1 LLRRTRH
8 EGWAAEDFVGIAV
21 LALALTAYAA
31 ALAVHGN
38 GFRRGVLRRSCVRGD
53 SGAPGSGRTRVPRT
67 GSGLVSLLVWL
78 SFGAL
83 TISTIADR
91 ANLVLLLY
99 AILSLTLVRMVPVAV
114 ALIGAG
120 VDRAVRGLVR
130 STGLASLVFALLALE
145 ELGADADEAIAV
157 IGLTVLLSVLAHGL
171 SADPLAARYG
181 RAVTGHGQQPT
192 PEQQ

>member
-38 GFRRGVLRRSCVRGD
+38 GFVAAFSGGLAFGATAGRRGPAELVFLEQ
-53 SGAPGSGRTRVPRT
+53 A
-67 GSGLVSLLVWL
+67 SGLVSLLVWL

-157 IGLTVLLSVLAHGL
+157 IGLTVLLSVLL

-181 RAVTGHGQQPT
+181 RAVTGHGPQPT

>member
-67 GSGLVSLLVWL
+67 GQRVG
-78 SFGAL
+78 
-83 TISTIADR
+83 
-91 ANLVLLLY
+91 
-99 AILSLTLVRMVPVAV
+99 VP
-114 ALIGAG
+114 AG
-120 VDRAVRGLVR
+120 SNRQDLWMKI
-130 STGLASLVFALLALE
+130 F
-145 ELGADADEAIAV
+145 
-157 IGLTVLLSVLAHGL
+157 
-171 SADPLAARYG
+171 
-181 RAVTGHGQQPT
+181 
-192 PEQQ
+192 